1 MDQDLHVVIG
11 ASGATGSV
19 IVRELRRAG
28 RRVRAVNRSGRM
40 SLPDGV
46 EVAGA
51 DATDPAQMREV
62 CAGAAVVYNCVN
74 PPFLQWRETFP
85 AAVDGILA
93 GAVAAEATLVYADN
107 TWMYGRVT
115 APMTENTPY
124 RPVSNLGVLRA
135 WLADRILAAHQRG
148 DLRAVIG
155 RAGEL
160 FGPRVESTIGRNVF
174 GAAQRGR
181 TVHWL
186 GALDLSL
193 TPLYIDDFA
202 RGLIMLGEREEAL
215 GQVWHIPHADPMTAR
230 QFIGLIT
237 EAAGRPV
244 RIMAHGSRTARALG
258 FVSPI
263 ARAGAEI
270 IYQFEQ
276 HFVVDGSRFVRT
288 FGQLPTDH
296 GDAIRATLDWY
307 RTNPG
312 SLRLGR

>member
-1 MDQDLHVVIG
+1 MDRDLHVVIG

-19 IVRELRRAG
+19 IVRELHRAG

-148 DLRAVIG
+148 DVRAVIG

-160 FGPRVESTIGRNVF
+160 FGPRVESTIRPRRVRRRTAQPNRALAWCTGSVAYAAVHRRLRARPDHVGR
-174 GAAQRGR
+174 RGR
-181 TVHWL
+181 KHSDRY
-186 GALDLSL
+186 G
-193 TPLYIDDFA
+193 I
-202 RGLIMLGEREEAL
+202 
-215 GQVWHIPHADPMTAR
+215 
-230 QFIGLIT
+230 
-237 EAAGRPV
+237 
-244 RIMAHGSRTARALG
+244 SRT
-258 FVSPI
+258 
-263 ARAGAEI
+263 
-270 IYQFEQ
+270 
-276 HFVVDGSRFVRT
+276 RT
-288 FGQLPTDH
+288 
-296 GDAIRATLDWY
+296 R
-307 RTNPG
+307 
-312 SLRLGR
+312 